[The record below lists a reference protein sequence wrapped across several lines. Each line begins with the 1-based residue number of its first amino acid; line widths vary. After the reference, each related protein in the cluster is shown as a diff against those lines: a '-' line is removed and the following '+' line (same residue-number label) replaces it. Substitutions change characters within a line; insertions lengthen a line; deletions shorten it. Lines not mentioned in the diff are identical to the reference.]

1 MATGNAAAAE
11 TVAVV
16 FICDRQGAAL
26 ERRERCL
33 KLAGLTYR
41 VQAERRPSGTYYK
54 LYVHEQDALAAHLAL
69 QMGGCGR
76 ATRLRDGGASV
87 GGTLRDIASTLWD
100 ELLLLFG
107 RVTDLVRSTA
117 PRLLGGPTSSASS

>member
-33 KLAGLTYR
+33 KLAGITYR

-54 LYVHEQDALAAHLAL
+54 LYVPDDDALAAHLAL

-76 ATRLRDGGASV
+76 ATRLKDGGSTV
-87 GGTLRDIASTLWD
+87 TGTLREIASTLWD
-100 ELLLLFG
+100 ELLLLVG
-107 RVTDLVRSTA
+107 RVTDLVRSSA
-117 PRLLGGPTSSASS
+117 PRLLGGPTGSPSA